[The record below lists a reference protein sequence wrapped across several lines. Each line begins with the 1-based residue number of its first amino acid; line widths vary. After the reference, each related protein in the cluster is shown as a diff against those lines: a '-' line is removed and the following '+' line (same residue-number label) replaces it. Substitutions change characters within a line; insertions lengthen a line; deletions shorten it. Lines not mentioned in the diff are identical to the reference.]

1 MPVLVKHA
9 GVQCLLL
16 SDTST
21 ANTATTLLPDDKL
34 ASIGG
39 PAATGMCV
47 DMEAVYRGT
56 SHQRRKAIVI
66 ADDGDETL
74 LAQHPVDYSW

>member
-9 GVQCLLL
+9 AVQCLLL
-16 SDTST
+16 SDHDALSD
-21 ANTATTLLPDDKL
+21 ATTKRSDEKV
-34 ASIGG
+34 SSGG
-39 PAATGMCV
+39 GAGMCV

-66 ADDGDETL
+66 AADGDETL
-74 LAQHPVDYSW
+74 LPQHPINYR